1 MSTQTSKIRR
11 LGTPTTRWGRGPGA
25 RGAVVALLGAGTV
38 LALPGCDSG
47 DSTGGPVLTAADFRT
62 PGAEAPAP
70 ENGNRAGTIKP
81 TAPKSP
87 LAGAMMPT
95 QPVMPPGEGPVTMS
109 PETASQG
116 VGDVAVLVGERENKG
131 DPNAKPTKEEFVV
144 DTMVGQI
151 NGRPVFANQFFQE
164 TRLDGL
170 LRAALYDTVHIRNA
184 ADWRAGAKYAIS
196 ENLKNRMRDELFLAE
211 ARSMLTPEE
220 KKGLLNFI
228 SHLRENLA
236 SAARGSAIA
245 AEDELKSTDNTTL
258 DDKAKNER
266 DILLLRLLSAR
277 YIEPHINVSW
287 RDVQKQYERDFAAYN
302 PPAEAYLRM
311 IWVAKKN
318 NENVEKV
325 RAALAE
331 GESFVNI
338 AKGPM
343 NEFDRDKGGALLPPR
358 KIDTTYAQ
366 TKLVGFEAVNAAA
379 QKLKPGE
386 FAGPIENRTDMVWI
400 YLEKIDQPPGR
411 NLEDA
416 QLQLEILTK
425 LLTARQRMEQEKFR
439 LRLMER
445 GSKVEEGLMI
455 DRLVAIAQERFLDN
469 GQFPKAVLEE
479 RARITARPPRPGA
492 SAATPPGGVEVK
504 PPVTPPSAVPPGTV
518 IPPAAPEGPRP
529 ILPPPP
535 GNAPPA
541 NQPPTSTPP
550 DPNMPGKQ
558 P

>member
-1 MSTQTSKIRR
+1 MSTQISSFRAR
-11 LGTPTTRWGRGPGA
+11 GTQRGRGRTGPRA
-25 RGAVVALLGAGTV
+25 A
-38 LALPGCDSG
+38 LALFLAAGLGLSACDSG
-47 DSTGGPVLTAADFRT
+47 DSEAGPVLTAGDFRT
-62 PGAEAPAP
+62 PGAAPPAP
-70 ENGNRAGTIKP
+70 VGDEEQAKTAKPAASRAG
-81 TAPKSP
+81 
-87 LAGAMMPT
+87 LAGALTPA
-95 QPVMPPGEGPVTMS
+95 QPVLPPGTAPVTMS

-116 VGDVAVLVGERENKG
+116 VGDVAVLVGEPENKG

-164 TRLDGL
+164 TRLDGV
-170 LRAALYDTVHIRNA
+170 LRAALYDVRNVRTA
-184 ADWRAGAKYAIS
+184 NDWRGGARYAIS
-196 ENLKNRMRDELFLAE
+196 ENLKARMRDELFLAE
-211 ARSMLTPEE
+211 ARAMLTPEE

-228 SHLRENLA
+228 THLRENMA

-245 AEDELKSTDNTTL
+245 AEDELKSSDNTTL

-318 NENVEKV
+318 TENVEKV

-366 TKLVGFEAVNAAA
+366 TRLVGFEAVNAAA
-379 QKLKPGE
+379 QKLSPGQ
-386 FAGPIENRTDMVWI
+386 FAGPIENRNDMVWV

-425 LLTARQRMEQEKFR
+425 LLSARQQVEQEKFR
-439 LRLMER
+439 VRLMDR
-445 GSKVEEGLMI
+445 GSKAEEALMV
-455 DRLVAIAQERFLDN
+455 DRLLAIAQERFLDN

-479 RARITARPPRPGA
+479 RARIAARPTARPGATPAAGPGA
-492 SAATPPGGVEVK
+492 TGARPTTA
-504 PPVTPPSAVPPGTV
+504 PPGTN
-518 IPPAAPEGPRP
+518 PPGPGTPAPAQGTM
-529 ILPPPP
+529 PPPSTPSLP

-541 NQPPTSTPP
+541 ATPQTNP
-550 DPNMPGKQ
+550 AADPNKPGKQ